1 MLSIY
6 GHQQIMYTKTLH
18 WSVWLSSV
26 VVTATIVVGWWTVAG
41 SDSALPANASVVNSH
56 EVKVVELR
64 GVWSGY
70 RVEPDWDAAMQ
81 KLSAANFN
89 AVFPYIC
96 SPGIAYYHSQVLP
109 ISQFAQQHNYL
120 TEAVAAGHKYHVAV
134 HARIL
139 TLEMLFAAEQTKSAF
154 AAAGRLMINSQGK
167 TAPWLCPTD
176 PRNRQLL
183 GRIIS
188 EMVTSYDIDGLQFD
202 YLRYPGRNYCLC
214 QQCRRQ
220 FAADTGAQISQW
232 PQDVLPGGPYATQ
245 FNGWRQQQL
254 TVLLSQLVATAR
266 AVRPDIVI
274 SAAVF
279 PRWEEHSE
287 RFGQDAAKWVELGL
301 LDFVAPMNY
310 TTDRLDFATWLLTQ
324 RKAIGS
330 RIPLVVGMGPFSDA
344 CQFDGPEQLAEQI
357 QIARSFGAGGFI
369 IFKYTEQFA
378 REYLPYLAEEA
389 TATLANP

>member
-1 MLSIY
+1 
-6 GHQQIMYTKTLH
+6 MYIKTLH
-18 WSVWLSSV
+18 WSVWLSTA
-26 VVTATIVVGWWTVAG
+26 VVTATIIVGWWSVAG

-70 RVEPDWDAAMQ
+70 RVEPDWDTAMQ

-89 AVFPYIC
+89 AVFPYVC

-109 ISQFAQQHNYL
+109 VSQLAQHHDYL
-120 TEAVAAGHKYHVAV
+120 AEAVTAAHKHNIAV

-154 AAAGRLMINSQGK
+154 AEAGRLMINFQGK

-183 GRIIS
+183 ERV
-188 EMVTSYDIDGLQFD
+188 VTELVTDYDVDGLQFD
-202 YLRYPGRNYCLC
+202 YLRYPGRDYCLC
-214 QQCRRQ
+214 QRCRGQ
-220 FAADTGAQISQW
+220 FTADTGAQISQW
-232 PQDVLPGGPYATQ
+232 PQDVLPGGPCAPQ
-245 FNGWRQQQL
+245 FNKWRQEQL
-254 TVLLSQLVATAR
+254 TALLSDLVAQAH
-266 AVRPDIVI
+266 AARPDIVI

-279 PRWEEHSE
+279 PRWEEHNE

-310 TTDRLDFATWLLTQ
+310 TADRLDFATWLLTQ
-324 RKAIGS
+324 RKAIMG
-330 RIPLVVGMGPFSDA
+330 RMPLVVGMGPLSDA

-378 REYLPYLAEEA
+378 REYLPYLAKEA
-389 TATLANP
+389 TATLASP

>member
-1 MLSIY
+1 
-6 GHQQIMYTKTLH
+6 MYIKTLH
-18 WSVWLSSV
+18 WSVWLSTA
-26 VVTATIVVGWWTVAG
+26 VVTATIIVGWWSVAG

-70 RVEPDWDAAMQ
+70 RVEPDWDTAMQ

-89 AVFPYIC
+89 AVFPYVC

-109 ISQFAQQHNYL
+109 VSQLAQHHDYL
-120 TEAVAAGHKYHVAV
+120 AEAVTAAHKHNIAV

-154 AAAGRLMINSQGK
+154 AEAGRLMINFQGK

-183 GRIIS
+183 ERV
-188 EMVTSYDIDGLQFD
+188 VTELVTDYDVDGLQFD
-202 YLRYPGRNYCLC
+202 YLRYPGRDYCLC
-214 QQCRRQ
+214 QRCRGQ
-220 FAADTGAQISQW
+220 FTADTGAQISQW
-232 PQDVLPGGPYATQ
+232 PQDVLPGGPCAPQ
-245 FNGWRQQQL
+245 FNKWRQEQL
-254 TVLLSQLVATAR
+254 TALLSDLVAQAH
-266 AVRPDIVI
+266 AARPDIVI

-279 PRWEEHSE
+279 PRWEEHNE

-310 TTDRLDFATWLLTQ
+310 TADRLDFATWLLTQ
-324 RKAIGS
+324 RKAIMG
-330 RIPLVVGMGPFSDA
+330 RMPLVVGMGPLSDA

-389 TATLANP
+389 TATLASP